1 MMKIRAAYQN
11 FVNSNLGLYN
21 EKCLFNFLNAI
32 ILLKKSRIN
41 IFSRPTTIKPIPMQN
56 TFLDNTAIEIHRE
69 IQVGN
74 ICHVVFDFDGTISLI
89 RDGWQNVMVPLMI
102 ECLQT
107 ETDTTETQE
116 QLEAIVVEFVDRLT
130 GKQTIYQ
137 MIQLSEEIEKRGG
150 TPKDPLAYK
159 DEYNRRL
166 LPVVEERIAGLA
178 AGTLSAD
185 PLRVPMSLEFLRSLR
200 EMGVSCYLASG
211 TDVEFV
217 KNEASLLGVA
227 EYFDGGIFGALR
239 EYQKFS
245 KAMVIQKIITDFNL
259 SGSEMLIVGDG
270 YVEIENAKEVG
281 AIALGVASVEGNI
294 YNMNADKRER
304 LIRAGAD
311 IIISDFREG
320 TQLINHLFNL

>member
-1 MMKIRAAYQN
+1 
-11 FVNSNLGLYN
+11 
-21 EKCLFNFLNAI
+21 
-32 ILLKKSRIN
+32 
-41 IFSRPTTIKPIPMQN
+41 MQN
-56 TFLDNTAIEIHRE
+56 LFLDNTAIEIHRE
-69 IQVGN
+69 TQTGN
-74 ICHVVFDFDGTISLI
+74 IRHVVFDFDGTISLI
-89 RDGWQNVMVPLMI
+89 RDGWQNVMVPMMV

-116 QLEAIVVEFVDRLT
+116 QLETLVVEFVDRLT

-137 MIQLSEEIEKRGG
+137 MIQLNEEIAKRGG
-150 TPKDPLAYK
+150 TPKEPLAYK

-178 AGTLSAD
+178 AGTLPAD

-200 EMGVSCYLASG
+200 EMGISCYLASG
-211 TDVEFV
+211 TDIEFV
-217 KNEASLLGVA
+217 KNEAGLLGVA

-245 KAMVIQKIITDFNL
+245 KAMVIQKIITDSQI
-259 SGSEMLIVGDG
+259 SGSELLIVGDG
-270 YVEIENAKEVG
+270 YVEIENAKAVG
-281 AIALGVASVEGNI
+281 AIAVGVASVEGNI

-311 IIISDFREG
+311 IIIPDFREG
-320 TQLINHLFNL
+320 VQLLDYLFNL